1 MSNELASQAIVR
13 YTIGRNVE
21 FAPRTRKVLSDFPS
35 WSMTQRKQ
43 RHVTNE
49 RALLEQA
56 RAYDQDALGQ
66 IYDEYAPRIYKY
78 LYRRVQ
84 SAQLAEDLT
93 SEVFM
98 RMLQAVQ
105 AEQSWHTSLR
115 GWLYRVAHNLV
126 VDHYRK
132 QPPAPPLPLDEQ
144 LAADQ
149 KEPTTQVE
157 EQFFRQRLQAA
168 IRQLTP
174 GQQQVLALR
183 FGEQLTA
190 REVGE
195 VMGKSTGAV
204 EVQQHRALA
213 ALQRILGID

>member
-1 MSNELASQAIVR
+1 
-13 YTIGRNVE
+13 
-21 FAPRTRKVLSDFPS
+21 
-35 WSMTQRKQ
+35 
-43 RHVTNE
+43 
-49 RALLEQA
+49 
-56 RAYDQDALGQ
+56 
-66 IYDEYAPRIYKY
+66 
-78 LYRRVQ
+78 
-84 SAQLAEDLT
+84 
-93 SEVFM
+93 VFM

-157 EQFFRQRLQAA
+157 EQFFRQRLQTA